1 MRHRRQKRPFGRAVR
16 FAAPVL
22 AVPAIALSLTMI
34 GTTVCSSSATEASGH
49 DSVTTT
55 TVTLTNSAIATCP
68 VTGLLPNGNQT
79 KCTFT
84 TSYAGPS
91 AAYLAVNV
99 LVETQAGAGGT
110 ALYHPSDGSNDLN
123 LIVTSTSPAVTYTL
137 PTTATTCPGNAPSG
151 STCYE
156 LDNELISTTAV
167 TSATVYFTVSVGLPT
182 TSTTGSQGG
191 AAQIVLTTH
200 AAQSGN
206 NTLSCTAT
214 ATAGSPCTASGTF
227 KWS

>member
-16 FAAPVL
+16 FAALVL

-55 TVTLTNSAIATCP
+55 TVTLTNSAIANCP

-110 ALYHPSDGSNDLN
+110 ALYHPSDGNNDLN
-123 LIVTSTSPAVTYTL
+123 LIVTSTSPTVTYTL

-167 TSATVYFTVSVGLPT
+167 TSATVDFTVSVGLPT
-182 TSTTGSQGG
+182 TSTTGYQGG
-191 AAQIVLTTH
+191 AAQIILTTH

>member
-1 MRHRRQKRPFGRAVR
+1 MRHRRPKRPLLRAVR
-16 FAAPVL
+16 LAVCVL

-34 GTTVCSSSATEASGH
+34 GGTVASSSATETSGH

-55 TVTLTNSAIATCP
+55 TVTLTNSALANCP
-68 VTGLLPNGNQT
+68 VTGLLPTGNQT
-79 KCTFT
+79 NCTFT

-110 ALYHPSDGSNDLN
+110 ALYNPSDGTHDLN
-123 LIVTSTSPAVTYTL
+123 LTITSTNPTVTYTL
-137 PTTATTCPGNAPSG
+137 PTTATTCPGTAPSG

-156 LDNELISTTAV
+156 LDNELTGTTAV
-167 TSATVYFTVSVGLPT
+167 TSAAVAFTVSVGLPA
-182 TSTTGSQGG
+182 TSTTGYQGG
-191 AAQIVLTTH
+191 AAQIILTTH

-206 NTLSCTAT
+206 NPLSCTAT

>member
-1 MRHRRQKRPFGRAVR
+1 MRHRKKTRPLGRAVR
-16 FAAPVL
+16 LAAPAL

-34 GTTVCSSSATEASGH
+34 GSTVCSSSATEASGH

-55 TVTLTNSAIATCP
+55 SVTLTNSAIANCP
-68 VTGLLPNGNQT
+68 VTGLLPNGNQA

-110 ALYHPSDGSNDLN
+110 ALYNPGDGSNDLN
-123 LIVTSTSPAVTYTL
+123 LIISSTSPAVTYKL
-137 PTTATTCPGNAPSG
+137 PTTATTCPGNAPTG

-156 LDNELISTTAV
+156 LDNELISTSSV
-167 TSATVYFTVSVGLPT
+167 TSATVAFTVSVGLPT
-182 TSTTGSQGG
+182 TSTTGYQGG
-191 AAQIVLTTH
+191 AAQIILTTH
-200 AAQSGN
+200 ATQAGN
-206 NTLSCTAT
+206 NALSCTAT